1 MAVSFE
7 VYPGSPHRPC
17 LGELLELGARRVRER
32 LAFLG
37 LPAIRTLTATVRE
50 GGEPL
55 LAQVA
60 PTHASVMNVGQQLLV
75 CDERDGSAF
84 SLSMERVDDTE
95 REYWRGLCAEH
106 PPAMALT
113 SCIEDSLSLGYY
125 WRLSRYF
132 GASALIQLAHGLYA
146 GALAELTE
154 GFVFSDD
161 KAWDYSRL
169 PCRAS
174 ALYGVYLYP
183 EQHSQ
188 SDWAADAETFLQR
201 LRREEAS

>member
-7 VYPGSPHRPC
+7 VYPGSSHRLC

-37 LPAIRTLTATVRE
+37 LPAIRTLTTTVWE
-50 GGEPL
+50 GGEPC

-60 PTHASVMNVGQQLLV
+60 PTYELLTNVGPQLLV
-75 CDERDGSAF
+75 RDERDGSAF
-84 SLSMERVDDTE
+84 SLSMEPVDDDE
-95 REYWRGLCAEH
+95 REYWRELCADH

-113 SCIEDSLSLGYY
+113 SSIQASLSLGYY
-125 WRLSRYF
+125 WRFSRCF
-132 GASALIQLAHGLYA
+132 GTSALIRLAHGLYA

-154 GFVFSDD
+154 GFVFSDN

-174 ALYGVYLYP
+174 ALYDVYLQP

-188 SDWAADAETFLQR
+188 GEWAADAETFLQR
-201 LRREEAS
+201 LRREETS